1 MRKTSLIISVVVL
14 AILSVWAYK
23 HFIVDSN
30 KMVDPII
37 AVPPDAILILDI
49 ADGGNSLE
57 QFYESSLLWKNF
69 EQTRIAGDF
78 KAFII
83 LLDSINNNNRVTFS
97 VHRPDSEY
105 HSLVCIADPN
115 RELFGILKNK
125 GKPDSTDKSIYS
137 IFGLSY
143 LFTYSDDVVLVSSDT
158 KMLNR
163 AKAALND
170 NNSITEDDSFVKIR
184 ALNDNDADQN
194 LYLNLDRLKE
204 PLDLIIKNPDLKFSS
219 DLSGWSLLEL
229 FSKSNMITGRGFIQY
244 DLTNSNILTIF
255 EEQTPQ
261 SINYLEVLPVKTA
274 LFKSMGFSNAALFIE
289 NLSKTILQSEE
300 SDKIKNYLAS
310 WMGGAIGMGILENDN
325 PVSDSKYA
333 FIGLRDSV
341 LFEEKAAQFLDENA
355 EQIKYW
361 GYHFRRF
368 DKSFDLS
375 LLFGENY
382 NGIKNPYFIKLESYV
397 FYAKDPETL
406 KSIIKQFKNDQTL
419 GKAESFAVI
428 QDELLDDA
436 SMVYY
441 FSPAVGQNFLTEYLN
456 DSIVAN
462 WLPQAGEINNLQAM
476 VIQLSSFKKGL
487 VYIHSI
493 IKHQHVELAKRTN
506 ALWESEINA
515 EVVQKPQLVIDYNSG
530 NYDVVVQDTKNNLS
544 LLNNTGELLWEYHLG
559 KPILSEIEQIDIYKN
574 GKLQLLF
581 NTSDSLFC
589 IDRKGRNVGKYPI
602 ALPDTT
608 SNALALLDYDKNKN
622 YRILIGTATGRI
634 IMYDAK
640 GNKVKGWKFV
650 KVRSAINEQIKHI
663 KIGKKDYIFAS
674 TANGTILL
682 LDRKGKSRYQVKE
695 NIVEKQGQSF
705 IYTGKNIQESG
716 VYYIDTLGQVIKLPF
731 NGKKDYLAIK
741 GEKGDQLFVKYLKNQ
756 NKYGFLVFNESDIVA
771 FSSDGSKLIDNIF
784 VNNLESAP
792 RLYWLNNENWIGYT
806 DTDKKQGYLVNFNG
820 ELYQDFPVKGIS
832 PFSIRDINKDGIL
845 ELVIADETGGIIVY
859 ALMEE

>member
-1 MRKTSLIISVVVL
+1 MSDQMRKTSLIISVVVL

-97 VHRPDSEY
+97 VHQPDSEY

-204 PLDLIIKNPDLKFSS
+204 PLDLIIKNTDLKFSS

-244 DLTNSNILTIF
+244 DSTNSNILTIF

-341 LFEEKAAQFLDENA
+341 LFEEKALQFLDENT

-441 FSPAVGQNFLTEYLN
+441 FSPAVGQNFLTEYL
-456 DSIVAN
+456 S
-462 WLPQAGEINNLQAM
+462 L
-476 VIQLSSFKKGL
+476 
-487 VYIHSI
+487 IHI
-493 IKHQHVELAKRTN
+493 
-506 ALWESEINA
+506 
-515 EVVQKPQLVIDYNSG
+515 
-530 NYDVVVQDTKNNLS
+530 
-544 LLNNTGELLWEYHLG
+544 
-559 KPILSEIEQIDIYKN
+559 
-574 GKLQLLF
+574 
-581 NTSDSLFC
+581 
-589 IDRKGRNVGKYPI
+589 
-602 ALPDTT
+602 
-608 SNALALLDYDKNKN
+608 
-622 YRILIGTATGRI
+622 
-634 IMYDAK
+634 
-640 GNKVKGWKFV
+640 
-650 KVRSAINEQIKHI
+650 
-663 KIGKKDYIFAS
+663 
-674 TANGTILL
+674 
-682 LDRKGKSRYQVKE
+682 
-695 NIVEKQGQSF
+695 
-705 IYTGKNIQESG
+705 
-716 VYYIDTLGQVIKLPF
+716 
-731 NGKKDYLAIK
+731 
-741 GEKGDQLFVKYLKNQ
+741 
-756 NKYGFLVFNESDIVA
+756 
-771 FSSDGSKLIDNIF
+771 
-784 VNNLESAP
+784 
-792 RLYWLNNENWIGYT
+792 
-806 DTDKKQGYLVNFNG
+806 
-820 ELYQDFPVKGIS
+820 
-832 PFSIRDINKDGIL
+832 
-845 ELVIADETGGIIVY
+845 
-859 ALMEE
+859 